1 MDGLCKG
8 SLLKKI
14 MLDLRLEEWIAE
26 VGREGESKGRQKLQ
40 PVQRPCGRREQG
52 GYKGLK
58 EGG

>member
-40 PVQRPCGRREQG
+40 PVQRPCGRRIIQNR
-52 GYKGLK
+52 L
-58 EGG
+58 